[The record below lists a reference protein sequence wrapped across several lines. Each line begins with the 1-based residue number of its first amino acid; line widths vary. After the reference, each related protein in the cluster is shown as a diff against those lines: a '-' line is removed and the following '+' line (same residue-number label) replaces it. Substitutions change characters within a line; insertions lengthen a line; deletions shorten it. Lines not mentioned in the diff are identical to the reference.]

1 MGVLHGAIEEDVI
14 SAFEGTE
21 EGSINDDLCVIGG
34 DDFDDDF
41 SDKFE

>member
-1 MGVLHGAIEEDVI
+1 VGVLHGAKEEDVI
-14 SAFEGTE
+14 SLFEGTE
-21 EGSINDDLCVIGG
+21 EGSINDDLYVIGG